1 MIHSKLYSIYK
12 MSHSRLFF
20 LGALFGAMVSGT
32 IAVLCILAMRQ
43 AAAEE
48 PERGSKKF
56 PQEHDERDL

>member
-1 MIHSKLYSIYK
+1 

-20 LGALFGAMVSGT
+20 LGALFGAMISGT